1 MGMKRLSH
9 QARRRFVLLWV
20 LIVFLIVDTA
30 TGHAGDKV
38 TIGPVEEVL
47 LLPWQVRLLA
57 RIDTGADTSSID
69 ARKLKIESNMAQ
81 FMLREEYGGTEIK
94 LPIVDWRPFSS
105 SESHE
110 LRPVVEMEIC
120 LGPKRLR
127 TQVSL
132 NDRSRVSYPFLVG
145 RKVLKEGRF
154 IVDVNR
160 TKRVPAACIQGKR

>member
-1 MGMKRLSH
+1 M
-9 QARRRFVLLWV
+9 
-20 LIVFLIVDTA
+20 LIIFLIVGTA
-30 TGHAGDKV
+30 TGHADEKM
-38 TIGPVEEVL
+38 TIGPLEEII
-47 LLPWQVRLLA
+47 LLPWQIRLLA
-57 RIDTGADTSSID
+57 RIDTGAYTSSLD
-69 ARKLKIESNMAQ
+69 ARRLRIQDNVAR
-81 FMLREEYGGTEIK
+81 FRLREEYGDIELK
-94 LPIVDWRPFSS
+94 LPVIEWRPFLS

-154 IVDVNR
+154 IVDVSQK
-160 TKRVPAACIQGKR
+160 KRVPPACVKVKR